1 MSMGSGKSTGTPNPS
16 TAFGNQPGATTFG
29 SYPTQQQ
36 TNQFSQGVTPA
47 STAGGQPNT
56 LAQFAPGAG
65 ASATNLMGQ
74 NFNQGGSLT
83 SSSAVPN
90 SVVVP
95 QDSPF
100 LQDPAYQNVL
110 GQNGFQTADISQAK
124 PLSTGQSA
132 LQTGINGL
140 NSMSPPSGFDLAAV
154 QIHDNMYRPER
165 NPYLPGSGQPPGAP
179 PGSMLAPTPTG
190 DPMTPPIDYSAAL
203 KAPGMIGIS
212 NGQPG
217 SFTPLSRSE
226 DARNNYFNSITGY
239 KRNPDG
245 SDRNADGTS
254 YYDSWKAANPGKD
267 VFSINRDFQALTP
280 EQQYGYLTPGG
291 NMGFQQTAMP
301 TPQPTPIAQP
311 QPNPIGL
318 VQPTPTGGGDGRNVR
333 LAGSGSPTP
342 IAQPMPVIKPTYE
355 TLQRNL
361 GLTRGGGTSYTAP
374 KPQPPQIVNRNNNT
388 IFGTNRPQQKPVAG
402 PIAPPKQNFGRQT
415 PTYRISAGKIS
426 K

>member
-1 MSMGSGKSTGTPNPS
+1 MSMGSGKSSNG
-16 TAFGNQPGATTFG
+16 QPLFTNDLGRG
-29 SYPTQQQ
+29 ERMMSHPTQDQ
-36 TNQFSQGVTPA
+36 TNQFSQGITPA

-83 SSSAVPN
+83 TNAPPQQSSLSQASQNYQNIAFNPTSSSYALGGPN
-90 SVVVP
+90 QP
-95 QDSPF
+95 PIA
-100 LQDPAYQNVL
+100 PYRNPGL
-110 GQNGFQTADISQAK
+110 G
-124 PLSTGQSA
+124 
-132 LQTGINGL
+132 
-140 NSMSPPSGFDLAAV
+140 
-154 QIHDNMYRPER
+154 
-165 NPYLPGSGQPPGAP
+165 NPYLQGSGQPPGAP
-179 PGSMLAPTPTG
+179 PGSTQAPTPTG

-217 SFTPLSRSE
+217 SFTPLPRSE

-254 YYDSWKAANPGKD
+254 YYDSYKAENPGKD
-267 VFSINRDFQALTP
+267 VFSIMRDFDALSD
-280 EQQYGYLTPGG
+280 EQQYGYLNSGG
-291 NMGFQQTAMP
+291 GYGFQLGGG
-301 TPQPTPIAQP
+301 TPQPTPAPQPTLPPPTQSPQLTPVTGFMPPPPAPLRPPQPTTPAPIAQP
-311 QPNPIGL
+311 QPAP
-318 VQPTPTGGGDGRNVR
+318 
-333 LAGSGSPTP
+333 
-342 IAQPMPVIKPTYE
+342 KPTYE

-361 GLTRGGGTSYTAP
+361 GLTRGGSTSYTAP
-374 KPQPPQIVNRNNNT
+374 KAQPPQIVNRNNNT

-402 PIAPPKQNFGRQT
+402 PIAPPKQHFGRQT

>member
-83 SSSAVPN
+83 TNAP
-90 SVVVP
+90 P
-95 QDSPF
+95 Q
-100 LQDPAYQNVL
+100 
-110 GQNGFQTADISQAK
+110 GFA
-124 PLSTGQSA
+124 PE
-132 LQTGINGL
+132 
-140 NSMSPPSGFDLAAV
+140 
-154 QIHDNMYRPER
+154 IHDNMYRPER
-165 NPYLPGSGQPPGAP
+165 NPYLPGPGQPPG
-179 PGSMLAPTPTG
+179 G
-190 DPMTPPIDYSAAL
+190 PPIDYSAAL

-291 NMGFQQTAMP
+291 NMGFQQPTSQPAPPSMDAAGPQGPSMDPTALMNKYSQAVFGTPQASYALGGPNQPPIAPYRNPGLGRVMP
-301 TPQPTPIAQP
+301 TPASDAQLTDEFGQAIYASSNPVLRSGVQGAKDMYNTVAQP
-311 QPNPIGL
+311 APP
-318 VQPTPTGGGDGRNVR
+318 
-333 LAGSGSPTP
+333 S
-342 IAQPMPVIKPTYE
+342 TYE

-374 KPQPPQIVNRNNNT
+374 KPTPPQIVNRNNNT